1 MVANLLPYIWGD
13 LGRDINFCVDK
24 KQITFFLVKENKKK
38 TKMDKKYINFKSC
51 FDPKKKKK
59 NIEIRLVTVVND
71 F

>member
-24 KQITFFLVKENKKK
+24 KQITFFFGQRERKK

-51 FDPKKKKK
+51 FDPKKKRKK
-59 NIEIRLVTVVND
+59 ILKSGWSL
-71 F
+71 